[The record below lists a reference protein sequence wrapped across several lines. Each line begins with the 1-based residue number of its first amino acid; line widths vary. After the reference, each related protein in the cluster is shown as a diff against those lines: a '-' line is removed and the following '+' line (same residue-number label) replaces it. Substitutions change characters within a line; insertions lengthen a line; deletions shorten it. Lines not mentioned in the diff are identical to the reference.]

1 VPRRTTM
8 NVKQPFQV
16 AIKLESLSYEGGTVY
31 NWSNLK
37 TGRPYV
43 PRRTTM
49 NVKQPF
55 QVAIKLESLSYE
67 GVNTY
72 V

>member
-1 VPRRTTM
+1 M

-16 AIKLESLSYEGGTVY
+16 AIKLESLSYEGARTVY